1 MTTLIMTNE
10 ETNYIM
16 EVVKSLKESG
26 FMIKD
31 VSKLIKNEAKKQIGG
46 FLRMLLGTLSAS
58 LLGNL
63 WTGKGTIS
71 AGDSTIMAGHNF

>member
-1 MTTLIMTNE
+1 MTALIMANE

-46 FLRMLLGTLSAS
+46 FLRTLIGTLSPS

-71 AGDSTIMAGHNF
+71 AGDSPIMVGHNF

>member
-1 MTTLIMTNE
+1 MQLLMNTFESGMTALIMANE

-46 FLRMLLGTLSAS
+46 FLRMLLGTLSPS

-63 WTGKGTIS
+63 
-71 AGDSTIMAGHNF
+71 